1 MACAIIVFLGGCAK
15 DAPPPD
21 AARARVVTQ
30 NIGDIVAPRPTVA
43 EVAGVFAE
51 MPRADVYLL
60 QEVAGSRAASAIA
73 QALSTGDSDYRAL
86 YTSLAGV
93 SVVTRLPVLSWSGV
107 PGVSALQAH
116 LSLDENATMRVV
128 SVHLPAFGKPRQQDG
143 DARIGPIY
151 GMLRLARET
160 ITPNG
165 RSRSLDRILTWLE
178 QQEGREE
185 QNVAV
190 PTVVGGDFNTVPLT
204 LAPRKMR
211 KGFRDSLRGSGDFWT
226 GTYQRI
232 AGPLS
237 ARVDFL
243 FHSHAMHVLDA
254 FVHGKSAGDHLP
266 VYAEYALPLVSTSR

>member
-1 MACAIIVFLGGCAK
+1 MIVFLGGCTK
-15 DAPPPD
+15 DPPHPD
-21 AARARVVTQ
+21 AIRAKVVTQ
-30 NIGDIVAPRPTVA
+30 NLGDVITPRPTVGEIA
-43 EVAGVFAE
+43 EVFGE

-73 QALSTGDSDYRAL
+73 EALSAGNSEYRSL
-86 YTSLAGV
+86 YTSRAGV
-93 SVVTRLPVLSWSGV
+93 SVVTRLPILSWSAA
-107 PGVSALQAH
+107 PGASALQAH
-116 LSLDENATMRVV
+116 LAVGEHATMRVV
-128 SVHLPAFGKPRQQDG
+128 SVHLPAFGKPRQRDG

-160 ITPNG
+160 VTPNG
-165 RSRSLDRILTWLE
+165 RSRSLDRILTWLKEE
-178 QQEGREE
+178 QGREG
-185 QNVAV
+185 QSPAV

-211 KGFRDSLRGSGDFWT
+211 KDFRDSLRGSGDFWT

-266 VYAEYALPLVSTSR
+266 VYAEYALPLASTSR